1 MGRRGELSLDGTP
14 CQTRSRN
21 HLSSWLRCGIC
32 FQHENTMLIES
43 VFSMTDLNLLHRLLV
58 SAVPTRKRVADRL
71 KQLLRPMPRNA
82 D

>member
-1 MGRRGELSLDGTP
+1 
-14 CQTRSRN
+14 
-21 HLSSWLRCGIC
+21 
-32 FQHENTMLIES
+32 MLIES

-71 KQLLRPMPRNA
+71 KQLLGPMPRNA